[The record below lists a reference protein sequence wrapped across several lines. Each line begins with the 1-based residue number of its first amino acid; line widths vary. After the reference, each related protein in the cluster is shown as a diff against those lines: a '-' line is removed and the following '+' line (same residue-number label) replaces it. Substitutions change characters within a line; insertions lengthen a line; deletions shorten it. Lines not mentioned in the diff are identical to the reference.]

1 MSREATNEQSSIH
14 EGTGYDEVFHLG
26 HEPEKGLSWSSER
39 ETSTYSPEEEVESC
53 DGEEGEVDEGE
64 DEGDERGEEGKDDGD
79 KSEVDKRIP
88 KVEVQEA
95 LGMGIPIHLSSLKY
109 RPSMASCQ

>member
-1 MSREATNEQSSIH
+1 MS
-14 EGTGYDEVFHLG
+14 
-26 HEPEKGLSWSSER
+26 KR
-39 ETSTYSPEEEVESC
+39 ETSAHSPDREVESYVGEG
-53 DGEEGEVDEGE
+53 GEEEEIDEGE
-64 DEGDERGEEGKDDGD
+64 DEGDKGEKDDGD
-79 KSEVDKRIP
+79 EGDANERTS